1 MEIDNFAARTEEEG
15 SDDGELYKKLERSL
29 GVDLA
34 NIGVDDNDKAKAMDK
49 DEDDRDAVAEPCKA
63 EPYEEE
69 PYETA
74 LSMYQLLAISDMA
87 SFIYADCSNVGA
99 KRERSRTRCS
109 RPSTSRCCTGTK
121 KWQEAESVQHPAT
134 WT

>member
-1 MEIDNFAARTEEEG
+1 M
-15 SDDGELYKKLERSL
+15 

-74 LSMYQLLAISDMA
+74 LSMYQLLANSDLV
-87 SFIYADCSNVGA
+87 SFIHADCSNRG
-99 KRERSRTRCS
+99 
-109 RPSTSRCCTGTK
+109 
-121 KWQEAESVQHPAT
+121 
-134 WT
+134 